1 MNKCEMCPRACG
13 ANRETGVGYC
23 GASDTLKIAKIMLHN
38 WEEPCISLNKGSGA
52 IFFSNCP
59 LKCIF
64 CQNYEISQL
73 GAGKNVT
80 IPEFIE
86 LMKKLEEMGAEN
98 INLVSPTQ
106 YTDQIIEALKTYKP
120 KVPVIWNT
128 NSYDRPEKLEQLR
141 GLVDIFLADLK
152 YFDEGLSKEFSACPD
167 YFKIASEAILKMRS
181 LVKDNFDGEKMTSGL
196 IIRHLVL
203 PGCVEDSKRVFDWI
217 ARVFDKNTIVSVMN
231 QYVPYYKA
239 KNHILL
245 NRKVTPREYSK
256 VCDYVL
262 ALGFENGYFQ
272 SGESACEEY
281 IPNFTQFLD

>member
-1 MNKCEMCPRACG
+1 MSKCEMCPRKCG
-13 ANRETGVGYC
+13 LDRKTHAGYC

-38 WEEPCISLNKGSGA
+38 WEEPCISLGKGSGA

-73 GAGKNVT
+73 GVGKEVRIN
-80 IPEFIE
+80 EFID
-86 LMKKLEEMGAEN
+86 LIKKLEEMGAEN

-106 YTDQIIEALKTYKP
+106 YTDQIITALKMYKP
-120 KVPVIWNT
+120 SVPVIWNT
-128 NSYDRPEKLEQLR
+128 NSYDRPEKIEELK

-152 YFDEGLSKEFSACPD
+152 YYDDALSLEYSACPD
-167 YFKIASEAILKMRS
+167 YFDVASKAILKMRS
-181 LVKDNFDGEKMTSGL
+181 LVKDTFDGEKLTSGL

-203 PGCVEDSKRVFDWI
+203 PGCVEDSKRVFDWLS
-217 ARVFDKNTIVSVMN
+217 RNFDKNTIVSVMN

-239 KNHILL
+239 KNHKRL
-245 NRKVTPREYSK
+245 NRKVTPREYSR

-262 ALGFENGYFQ
+262 ALGFDNGYFQ
-272 SGESACEEY
+272 SAESACEEY